1 MSKLDIVRDATGA
14 VVDLV
19 HPEVSLS
26 AETRTF
32 VHPELTG
39 FDESTGIIEASAVV
53 YNVTDTYNT
62 RFLPGSLTEDLKR
75 DITSGVVPLVWSH
88 NHSRRVGRIIDYK
101 DSPEKLTIVA
111 QLDNPEKLPA
121 DRAHFVRKAW
131 RGLKSAVLDEVS
143 VAVERITARKANDGA
158 TEFVRARMLHL
169 GIVLEGAVPGAVV
182 LGVRSAPK
190 VPPMSPSLI
199 AAGAAAAGPGSFS
212 PPAPQVAYYA
222 RMDAAYQAAG
232 LDPVRAPDPVDDAIA
247 EADAALALLAG
258 GASRDARH
266 QLEMLEAVT
275 TIERGGWTP
284 SR

>member
-1 MSKLDIVRDATGA
+1 VSKLDIVRNAAGQ

-32 VHPELTG
+32 VHPELSG

-53 YNVTDTYNT
+53 YDVTDTYNT

-88 NHSRRVGRIIDYK
+88 NHGRRVGKIIDYK

-111 QLDNPEKLPA
+111 QLDNPEELAA
-121 DRAHFVRKAW
+121 DRGHWVRKAW
-131 RGLKSAVLDEVS
+131 KGLKSGVLDEVS
-143 VAVERITARKANDGA
+143 VAVERITARTAADGA
-158 TEFVRARMLHL
+158 TEFVRARMIHL

-182 LGVRSAPK
+182 LGVRTAPK
-190 VPPMSPSLI
+190 TPPMSPTLI

-212 PPAPQVAYYA
+212 PPAPQVAWFA

-232 LDPVRAPDPVDDAIA
+232 LDPVRAPDPVDEAMA
-247 EADAALALLAG
+247 EADAALALLDG
-258 GASRDARH
+258 LASRDLHH
-266 QLEMLEAVT
+266 QAAMLDAVAQV
-275 TIERGGWTP
+275 ERGGWA
-284 SR
+284 SSK